1 MMFHAMGG
9 GDGHGHDEGGWRYEQ
24 VCSSQ
29 LAEDMMC
36 DPIPYPDYAGGC
48 GPLSG
53 SPFGFGGRRK
63 EGGQQKSLFLLACSC
78 SQSQQTPKQNTQ
90 SARVGFSVMDPRD
103 DAPKKGHHASK
114 VGRKAEKKDKQQRKR
129 RGQEEDD
136 SNLRGR
142 NPKVRSSTVV
152 HSKGI
157 L

>member
-1 MMFHAMGG
+1 VA
-9 GDGHGHDEGGWRYEQ
+9 DENEGGTKQ
-24 VCSSQ
+24 
-29 LAEDMMC
+29 
-36 DPIPYPDYAGGC
+36 
-48 GPLSG
+48 
-53 SPFGFGGRRK
+53 GRVRRTK
-63 EGGQQKSLFLLACSC
+63 KSLFVPHSRFACSC